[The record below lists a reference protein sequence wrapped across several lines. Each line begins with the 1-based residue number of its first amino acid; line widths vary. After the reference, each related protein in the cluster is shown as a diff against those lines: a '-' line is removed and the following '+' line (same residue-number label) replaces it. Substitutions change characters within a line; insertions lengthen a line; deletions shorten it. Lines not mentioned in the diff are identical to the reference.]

1 MTFGTF
7 LRTTSSFRFLFGFCC
22 LPHASITF
30 KETSNKINP
39 KYNESSYTFTKGE
52 EIPGLWKQLG
62 QDPLGIHF
70 KNAHLHGPHPSF
82 WEFTN
87 QRCV

>member
-1 MTFGTF
+1 MH
-7 LRTTSSFRFLFGFCC
+7 L
-22 LPHASITF
+22 LPLKRLKT
-30 KETSNKINP
+30 KINP
-39 KYNESSYTFTKGE
+39 KYNESRYTFTKGE

-62 QDPLGIHF
+62 QDPLGVHL

-82 WEFTN
+82 WELTN